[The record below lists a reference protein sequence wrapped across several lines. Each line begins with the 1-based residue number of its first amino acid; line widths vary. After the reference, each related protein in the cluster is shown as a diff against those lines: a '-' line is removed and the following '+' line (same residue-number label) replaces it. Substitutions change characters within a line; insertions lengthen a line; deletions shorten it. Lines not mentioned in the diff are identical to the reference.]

1 MLHSAGPLPYAIEY
15 AKLNR
20 SYCKKCK
27 KNIGENSL
35 RMSLNQKSTYFDGT
49 IDSWFHYEC
58 FWQNLARNRKD
69 ININSIRGVDWLNWE
84 DQELLRNRIQ
94 KFREPVAHFISVNYE
109 NVLFLSSLK
118 SESSLTNRGKC
129 IKCSANFEK
138 GEMKVIFKN
147 KYIHFKCHAES
158 FDRIEGE
165 LEQIPGWNDY
175 EECWRERVI
184 ASYAEIDASKKGE
197 KAKPVEEGAEKIA
210 QPESSSSTVTLD
222 NDMTIVHDLVINL
235 EDPPEIF
242 LDFDDGPCSSTST
255 KKRAAAEEIV
265 EINPSEEE
273 RKKRKLGKAAKMAE
287 LQKRRMKTQV
297 DQLWECRQLLE
308 KLSHS
313 ERLALLAINFQE
325 VTEGH
330 DPTSQ
335 LIDRLADY
343 AVFGVP
349 IACLKCTNGNI
360 VYNSARRAYVCT
372 GYATE
377 YSKCTFESKNPVRTP
392 FKPTD
397 RLLEK
402 CSDQKVVFNAFAE
415 RLYIEE
421 EEDEEVVK
429 IQKRKSKGGL
439 RGDEFIYAA
448 EALDSQNVIPIST
461 NGDAVSNTHII
472 KHGTVVDAKFPYANR
487 CHVFKNEEDGS
498 LYQATLSF
506 TDVTQNKNS
515 YYKIQLLKDDIYESY
530 YVFRSWG
537 RVGTDV
543 GNHKSEGFDRNGAVE
558 EFKKIFRENTKNNWE
573 YRKHFRKM
581 PGAFSYVETDYS
593 EFAHL
598 EQDVIPGSKTKLT
611 PSVKEVVMSIFDIEN
626 MKSALKSFE
635 MDVNKMPLGRLS
647 RNQINLAFEVLNDLS
662 ELLIEFPV
670 NNDKILDSTNKFYTI
685 IPHNFG
691 MKVPEPINSIHK
703 VKEKNNMLN
712 ALLDIK
718 FAYDQ
723 ICGGESP
730 TMGTLGV
737 DPVDTNYLKLKCAM
751 TPLDKHCSDYQMI
764 HDYLKNTQGSTHEI
778 KVDLIDILQLNRE
791 SESKK
796 FKANIGNRRLLWHGS
811 GRMNFAGILGQGLRI
826 APPEAPASG
835 YMFGKG
841 VYFADMF
848 SKSFFYCRANCHE
861 EAYLLLCDVALG
873 EMATKLEATTMSKS
887 TLPKGTHSVKGVGRE
902 CPIESGDYLHPDGYI
917 IPRGKKHFQLQGAH
931 GKNFHL
937 LYNEYIVYDVDQIQ
951 MKYLVRVKMH
961 HARHR

>member
-1 MLHSAGPLPYAIEY
+1 
-15 AKLNR
+15 
-20 SYCKKCK
+20 
-27 KNIGENSL
+27 
-35 RMSLNQKSTYFDGT
+35 MSLNQQSTFFDGN

-58 FWQNLARNRKD
+58 FWQNLSRNRND
-69 ININSIRGVDWLNWE
+69 INISSIRGVDWLRWE

-94 KFREPVAHFISVNYE
+94 KFREPVAPVVPVVHE
-109 NVLFLSSLK
+109 NILYLSSIK
-118 SESSLTNRGKC
+118 SDTALTNRGKC
-129 IKCSANFEK
+129 TKCATNFEK
-138 GEMKVIFKN
+138 GEIKVIFRSKN
-147 KYIHFKCHAES
+147 LHFKCHAES
-158 FDRIEGE
+158 FERIVGE
-165 LEQIPGWNDY
+165 LEKIPGWNNY
-175 EECWRERVI
+175 EECWRERII
-184 ASYAEIDASKKGE
+184 ASYAEIDESKKPKNEITPEVEAE
-197 KAKPVEEGAEKIA
+197 KGAEKEA
-210 QPESSSSTVTLD
+210 SPPQLESLSSSGTD
-222 NDMTIVHDLVINL
+222 MDIINDLAIDL
-235 EDPPEIF
+235 EDPPEII
-242 LDFDDGPCSSTST
+242 LDFDDGPCSSTGP
-255 KKRAAAEEIV
+255 KKRAAVEEII
-265 EINPSEEE
+265 EIDPSEEE

-287 LQKRRMKTQV
+287 LLKRRMKTQV
-297 DQLWECRQLLE
+297 DQLWECRELLE
-308 KLSHS
+308 KLSNS
-313 ERLALLAINFQE
+313 ERLALLSKNFQD

-330 DPTSQ
+330 DPTAQ

-360 VYNSARRAYVCT
+360 VYNSARRTYVCT

-402 CSDQKVVFNAFAE
+402 CSAQKVLFNAFAE
-415 RLYIEE
+415 RLYIGEE
-421 EEDEEVVK
+421 EEEQVVR
-429 IQKRKSKGGL
+429 IEKRKSKGGV
-439 RGDEFIYAA
+439 RGDQFIYAA
-448 EALDSQNVIPIST
+448 EAFDSQNVIPIST
-461 NGDAVSNTHII
+461 DVDAVSNTHII
-472 KHGTVVDAKFPYANR
+472 KNGTVVDAKFQYANK
-487 CHVFKNEEDGS
+487 CHVFKNDEDDS

-515 YYKIQLLKDDIYESY
+515 YYKIQLLKDDFAERF

-543 GNHKSEGFDRNGAVE
+543 GNNKFDCFDREGAVE
-558 EFKKIFRENTKNNWE
+558 EFKKIFREKTKNNWE
-573 YRKHFRKM
+573 HRNYFRKM

-593 EFAHL
+593 EFAQL
-598 EQDVIPGSKTKLT
+598 VQDVAPGTKTQL
-611 PSVKEVVMSIFDIEN
+611 PASVKEVVMSIFDIEN

-662 ELLIEFPV
+662 ELLIELPV
-670 NNDKILDSTNKFYTI
+670 NNDKILESTNKFYTI

-691 MKVPEPINSIHK
+691 MKVPEPIDTIHK

-723 ICGGESP
+723 ICGGDNP
-730 TMGTLGV
+730 TKGTLGI
-737 DPVDTNYLKLKCAM
+737 DPVDTNYMKLKCAM
-751 TPLDKHCSDYQMI
+751 TPLDKNCSDYKMI
-764 HDYLKNTQGSTHEI
+764 HDYLKNTQGSTHDM
-778 KVDLIDILQLNRE
+778 KVDLVDILELNRD
-791 SESKK
+791 SESSK
-796 FKANIGNRRLLWHGS
+796 FKASIGNRRLLWHGS

-848 SKSFFYCRANCHE
+848 SKSFFYCRANSHE

-873 EMATKLEATTMSKS
+873 EMVTKMQATTMSKS

-902 CPIESGDYLHPDGYI
+902 CPQENGDYQHPNGYI
-917 IPRGKKHFQLQGAH
+917 VPRGKKHFQLQGAH
-931 GKNFHL
+931 GQDFSL